1 MKLDN
6 QKLVQVSEL
15 VEKVLE
21 EYPETRT
28 NDNLLIY
35 RVLIKNNNSLAS
47 KSFTEVM
54 RSTEMSFESI
64 TRARRKIQQDRP
76 ELKDEKTVAY
86 RGEQESIFRNFYK

>member
-21 EYPETRT
+21 KYPETRT

-35 RVLIKNNNSLAS
+35 RVLIENNNSLAN
-47 KSFTEVM
+47 KSFAEVM

-64 TRARRKIQQDRP
+64 TRARRKIQQERP
-76 ELKDEKTVAY
+76 ELKDETITTY
-86 RGEQESIFRNFYK
+86 RYEQETIFRNFYK

>member
-64 TRARRKIQQDRP
+64 TRARRKIQKDRP
-76 ELKDEKTVAY
+76 ELKDSTVAAFRY
-86 RGEQESIFRNFYK
+86 EQETVFRNFYK

>member
-64 TRARRKIQQDRP
+64 TRARRKIQKERP
-76 ELKDEKTVAY
+76 ELKDSTVAAFRY
-86 RGEQESIFRNFYK
+86 EQETIFRSFYK

>member
-64 TRARRKIQQDRP
+64 TRARRKIQKERP
-76 ELKDEKTVAY
+76 ELKDEKTVTY
-86 RGEQESIFRNFYK
+86 RGEQEMIFRNFYK